1 MMLYLVVLFGQIH
14 VGGIRLECLCAV
26 RVAQTLLLDG
36 VHVLRHRR
44 AATRYFVVKRLF
56 HQAQSGTSV
65 RVWDIKRLVV
75 TNSHWSCGHEHGQ
88 EQA

>member
-44 AATRYFVVKRLF
+44 AATRYLF
-56 HQAQSGTSV
+56 PPENDPALWQAAGEGKLI
-65 RVWDIKRLVV
+65 RRR
-75 TNSHWSCGHEHGQ
+75 
-88 EQA
+88 